1 MAKPP
6 NSIGRSMPRSN
17 EGLRL
22 IFSAVIGIM
31 LGYLFG
37 ISFPTVNITKRRG
50 KTLIECGSQLH
61 FPSSIISYIEDRNSG
76 ITTQTLLNHAWASA
90 NNRKKNSSES
100 NTDEIPKV
108 FDFVSYCD
116 PFLIVL
122 LYSYYVTAVSYH
134 NIYVPTNPK
143 GAERLPPGIVVSETD
158 LYPRRLWGDP
168 SEDLTSEPRYLVT
181 FTVGIGQK
189 ANIDAAVKK
198 FSDKFTIMLFHYDGR
213 TTEWDEFE
221 WSKRA
226 IHVSVRKQT
235 KWWYAKRFLHPDVV
249 ARYDYI
255 FIWDED
261 LGVEHFNAEKYIE
274 LVRKHGLEISQPGLQ
289 PDKGL
294 TWQMTKRRGDQEVH
308 KFVEIMA
315 TVFSRNAWRC
325 VWHMIQNDLVHG
337 WGLDFALRKCVEP
350 AHEKIGVVD
359 AQWIVHQ
366 AVPSL
371 GNQGKSDN
379 GRAPWEGVR
388 ARCRKEWGIFQTRLA
403 DAEKAYYLERGITPP
418 NSTVV

>member
-6 NSIGRSMPRSN
+6 NSIGR
-17 EGLRL
+17 
-22 IFSAVIGIM
+22 
-31 LGYLFG
+31 
-37 ISFPTVNITKRRG
+37 RRG

-308 KFVEIMA
+308 KVTEERPGWCTDPHLPPCAAFVEIMA

>member
-1 MAKPP
+1 MAKPL
-6 NSIGRSMPRSN
+6 NGIGRSSSMTRSN
-17 EGLRL
+17 EGMRL
-22 IFSAVIGIM
+22 IFSAVVGVM

-37 ISFPTVNITKRRG
+37 ISFPTVNITK
-50 KTLIECGSQLH
+50 LH

-100 NTDEIPKV
+100 NTDEIP
-108 FDFVSYCD
+108 
-116 PFLIVL
+116 
-122 LYSYYVTAVSYH
+122 
-134 NIYVPTNPK
+134 
-143 GAERLPPGIVVSETD
+143 
-158 LYPRRLWGDP
+158 
-168 SEDLTSEPRYLVT
+168 
-181 FTVGIGQK
+181 
-189 ANIDAAVKK
+189 K

-308 KFVEIMA
+308 KVTEERPGWCTDPHLPPCAAFVEIMA